1 MHSTNNI
8 NTVKLDKW
16 DDNADATAAAADVV
30 VVGVVFVVV
39 MVEVVMVEMEVVIVA
54 RRNGHIMQIDLV
66 YNAGR
71 TSSNIWHDENKTI
84 LKWKQTSKI
93 KNH

>member
-1 MHSTNNI
+1 MHSTHNS

-16 DDNADATAAAADVV
+16 DDNADAAVTATVLVVASASDDVAVVLVV
-30 VVGVVFVVV
+30 VV
-39 MVEVVMVEMEVVIVA
+39 ELEVVIVA

-71 TSSNIWHDENKTI
+71 TSSNIWHDEKNNTI
-84 LKWKQTSKI
+84 LKWEQNTKI
-93 KNH
+93 IN